1 MKKHT
6 AEYHDLQSLPDE
18 AKALVTATADVVE
31 EKVIAARERL
41 SAALERGKEAWNAV
55 QTKAVE
61 SAKATDKT
69 IRKNPYQSI
78 GVAIGVGALLGLW
91 LARRK

>member
-1 MKKHT
+1 MKKYT
-6 AEYHDLQSLPDE
+6 VEYHDLQSLPDE
-18 AKALVTATADVVE
+18 AKALVTATENVVE

-41 SAALERGKEAWNAV
+41 TAALERGKEAWNTV

-61 SAKATDKT
+61 SAKATDES
-69 IRKNPYQSI
+69 IRRNPYQSI
-78 GVAIGVGALLGLW
+78 GVAIGIGALLGLW

>member
-6 AEYHDLQSLPDE
+6 VEYHDLQSLPDE
-18 AKALVTATADVVE
+18 AKALVTATENVVE

-41 SAALERGKEAWNAV
+41 TAALERGKEAWSTV
-55 QTKAVE
+55 QAKAVE
-61 SAKATDKT
+61 SAKATDES
-69 IRKNPYQSI
+69 IRRNPYQSI
-78 GVAIGVGALLGLW
+78 GVALGVGALLGVW

>member
-6 AEYHDLQSLPDE
+6 VEYHDLQSLPEE
-18 AKALVTATADVVE
+18 AKALLTATADVVE
-31 EKVIAARERL
+31 EKVIEARHRL
-41 SAALERGKEAWNAV
+41 SAALERGKEAWSTV
-55 QTKAVE
+55 QAKAVE
-61 SAKATDKT
+61 SARATDET

-78 GVAIGVGALLGLW
+78 GVALGVGALLGLL

>member
-18 AKALVTATADVVE
+18 AKALVTATADVAE
-31 EKVIAARERL
+31 EKVMAARERL
-41 SAALERGKEAWNAV
+41 TAALERGKEAWSTV
-55 QTKAVE
+55 QAKAVE
-61 SAKATDKT
+61 SAKATDES
-69 IRKNPYQSI
+69 IRRNPYQSI
-78 GVAIGVGALLGLW
+78 GVAIGIGALLGLW

>member
-41 SAALERGKEAWNAV
+41 SAALERGKEAWNTV

-69 IRKNPYQSI
+69 IRKNPYKSI
-78 GVAIGVGALLGLW
+78 GVAMGVGALLGLW

>member
-6 AEYHDLQSLPDE
+6 SEYHDLQSLPDE